1 MIAIVWNTSE
11 FFLFCSFNAKNQVH
25 FCLLSFNRLSVYMY
39 IKMYVALICGLLRSA
54 ALVNDDAM
62 ARDGVIIKVHTSNQL
77 TKVRRERAP
86 L

>member
-1 MIAIVWNTSE
+1 MPKIKFISV
-11 FFLFCSFNAKNQVH
+11 CSVLIDSLYIH
-25 FCLLSFNRLSVYMY
+25 MY

>member
-1 MIAIVWNTSE
+1 MPKIKFISV
-11 FFLFCSFNAKNQVH
+11 CSV
-25 FCLLSFNRLSVYMY
+25 LIDSLYMYMY